1 MILQILNISKQS
13 GVKDIIVSKKYV
25 SLASKIFFILIA
37 SSMSAVLVYSCFRE
51 QIPHYYSFIDEVAG
65 IKDKRN
71 KFFKEFKEKRKMS
84 I

>member
-1 MILQILNISKQS
+1 
-13 GVKDIIVSKKYV
+13 
-25 SLASKIFFILIA
+25 
-37 SSMSAVLVYSCFRE
+37 MSAVLVYSCFRE

-71 KFFKEFKEKRKMS
+71 KFFKEFKEKAKDVNL

>member
-1 MILQILNISKQS
+1 M
-13 GVKDIIVSKKYV
+13 SKKYV

-71 KFFKEFKEKRKMS
+71 RS